1 MQYSAS
7 QVASMALVWLYFCPK
22 WPQKQSQ
29 GIKIS
34 WGSMPPDPPSLVC
47 LRKLDI
53 HVTPLLKILATG
65 LDSTQRSK
73 LKVYF
78 FVRVYF
84 IHLSV
89 HLFVLNVTL
98 VLHFGIS
105 AATPQPH
112 DREFSKVA

>member
-1 MQYSAS
+1 MPIVKIPWILTHATIAIPTFHIIHNYSCS
-7 QVASMALVWLYFCPK
+7 FLYSMFLTVFHQC
-22 WPQKQSQ
+22 
-29 GIKIS
+29 I
-34 WGSMPPDPPSLVC
+34 PS
-47 LRKLDI
+47 
-53 HVTPLLKILATG
+53 
-65 LDSTQRSK
+65 DSTQKSK

-89 HLFVLNVTL
+89 HLFVLNITL

>member
-1 MQYSAS
+1 MPIVKIPWILTHATIAIPTFHIIHNYSCS
-7 QVASMALVWLYFCPK
+7 SLYLHVLKSVFHRC
-22 WPQKQSQ
+22 
-29 GIKIS
+29 I
-34 WGSMPPDPPSLVC
+34 PS
-47 LRKLDI
+47 
-53 HVTPLLKILATG
+53 
-65 LDSTQRSK
+65 DSTQKSK

-78 FVRVYF
+78 FVWVYF

-98 VLHFGIS
+98 VLHFAIS